1 MNRKQLNQTG
11 MGNTVSAYMAKN
23 NTIWSGNVAMGQTV
37 SDLNTAIATTSGKAQ
52 VQETPT
58 GGAEDQ

>member
-1 MNRKQLNQTG
+1 